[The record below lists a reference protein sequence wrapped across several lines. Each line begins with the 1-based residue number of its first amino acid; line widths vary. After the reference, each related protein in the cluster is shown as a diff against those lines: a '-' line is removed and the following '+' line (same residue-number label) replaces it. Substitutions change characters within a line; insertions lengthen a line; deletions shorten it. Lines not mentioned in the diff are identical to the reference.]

1 MGTAVLEARELC
13 LSYRNG
19 PLTVTPIDRFS
30 LRLEAGE
37 LVAVVGRSGSGK
49 TTLLNVLG
57 GWEQPQAGEIDWQG
71 RPCDPAQLRWAQV
84 ATVPQVP
91 GLLEELTVRENIAL
105 PLLVGSDT
113 SWNDALYGTRL
124 LDLLDRL
131 NLAQLAD
138 RPPKETSLGEQQRCS
153 IARALVREP
162 QLILADEPTAHQDA
176 RMLHQVVDALAG
188 AAAEGACCVVATHSP
203 EVIARANRVIEM
215 GTGTNEARPGPT

>member
-1 MGTAVLEARELC
+1 MTAAMGTVVLEARELC

-19 PLTVTPIDRFS
+19 PLTVTPVDHFS
-30 LRLEAGE
+30 LTLQAGE

-49 TTLLNVLG
+49 TTLLNLFG
-57 GWEQPQAGEIDWQG
+57 GWERVQAGEIAWQG
-71 RPCDPAQLRWAQV
+71 RTCNPADLRWTQV

-113 SWNDALYGTRL
+113 NSDDALYGRRL
-124 LDLLDRL
+124 LELLQRL

-138 RPPKETSLGEQQRCS
+138 RFPEETSLGEQQRCS
-153 IARALVREP
+153 IARALLYSPRVV
-162 QLILADEPTAHQDA
+162 LADEPTAHQDA

-188 AAAEGACCVVATHSP
+188 AAAEGSCCVVATHSP
-203 EVIARANRVIEM
+203 EVIARASRVIEM
-215 GTGTNEARPGPT
+215 GR

>member
-1 MGTAVLEARELC
+1 M
-13 LSYRNG
+13 
-19 PLTVTPIDRFS
+19 
-30 LRLEAGE
+30 
-37 LVAVVGRSGSGK
+37 AVVGRSGSGK

-71 RPCDPAQLRWAQV
+71 RPCDPAQLRWTQV

-153 IARALVREP
+153 IARALVR
-162 QLILADEPTAHQDA
+162 
-176 RMLHQVVDALAG
+176 
-188 AAAEGACCVVATHSP
+188 
-203 EVIARANRVIEM
+203 
-215 GTGTNEARPGPT
+215 

>member
-1 MGTAVLEARELC
+1 M
-13 LSYRNG
+13 
-19 PLTVTPIDRFS
+19 
-30 LRLEAGE
+30 
-37 LVAVVGRSGSGK
+37 AVVGRSGSGK

-113 SWNDALYGTRL
+113 SWNDALYGTRPA
-124 LDLLDRL
+124 RPARP
-131 NLAQLAD
+131 AQPGAVG
-138 RPPKETSLGEQQRCS
+138 RPAAQGD
-153 IARALVREP
+153 IARRTATVLHWPGAGPRT

-215 GTGTNEARPGPT
+215 GTGTNEAWPGPT